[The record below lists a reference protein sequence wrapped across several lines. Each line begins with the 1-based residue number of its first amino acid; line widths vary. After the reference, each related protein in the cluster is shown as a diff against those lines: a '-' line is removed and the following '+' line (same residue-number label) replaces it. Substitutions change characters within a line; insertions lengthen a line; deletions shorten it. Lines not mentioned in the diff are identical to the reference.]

1 MFILAFLVR
10 STNCRWK
17 NVRTCF
23 FWTIEFIKGIR
34 FSNHVSGALHTSY
47 FHQCR
52 CKLQRNIW
60 NYHPILIKL
69 RKKSKYIL
77 IFQNKCLKSRKMKKY
92 QKGKSEEKSPNLHP
106 NPITSRC
113 TGNIIWFIISY
124 NPTIFFD
131 ISSYK
136 IIKSFLYITKKNY
149 RILIC
154 MVL

>member
-10 STNCRWK
+10 STNCRRK

-69 RKKSKYIL
+69 RKKSKYIDMSKEMPQVKKDEE
-77 IFQNKCLKSRKMKKY
+77 ISKSIWIHLKVYMLFWYFKLYARK
-92 QKGKSEEKSPNLHP
+92 EVHRNILLHGFSLSKE
-106 NPITSRC
+106 IT
-113 TGNIIWFIISY
+113 FK
-124 NPTIFFD
+124 F
-131 ISSYK
+131 
-136 IIKSFLYITKKNY
+136 
-149 RILIC
+149 
-154 MVL
+154 